1 MLIFKILLSILIV
14 FCATQ
19 VGIEIAR
26 KYVLREKEL
35 YEFKNAFKIMETK
48 IRYTYEPL
56 KEIFEY
62 ISQTIENKNI
72 SNFFK
77 IVSEKIESISAKR
90 AWEEA
95 LEAVNLNLNKEDII
109 VVKSFGKLL
118 GKTDKLGQMSEI
130 ELVVSL
136 IDKQIGQANKEREKN
151 EKLYKKIGLIF
162 GIGLVII
169 LI

>member
-1 MLIFKILLSILIV
+1 MLILKILLSILIV
-14 FCATQ
+14 YCATQ
-19 VGIEIAR
+19 VGIEIAK
-26 KYVLREKEL
+26 KYILREKEL

-62 ISQTIENKNI
+62 ISQTIEKENI
-72 SNFFK
+72 SYFFK
-77 IVSEKIESISAKR
+77 KASEKLESISAKR

-95 LEAVNLNLNKEDII
+95 LESVNLNLNKEDITVI
-109 VVKSFGKLL
+109 KGFGKLL
-118 GKTDKLGQMSEI
+118 GKTDKLGQISEI

>member
-1 MLIFKILLSILIV
+1 MIIFKIVLSILIV
-14 FCATQ
+14 FCATKI
-19 VGIEIAR
+19 GIEIAK
-26 KYVLREKEL
+26 KYVLRESEL

-62 ISQTIENKNI
+62 IAQTIETKNV
-72 SNFFK
+72 SSFFK
-77 IVSEKIESISAKR
+77 IASEKLETVSAKR

-95 LEAVNLNLNKEDII
+95 IEGVNFNLNKEDII
-109 VVKSFGKLL
+109 DIKGFGKLL
-118 GKTDKLGQMSEI
+118 GKTDKIGQMSEI

-136 IDKQIGQANKEREKN
+136 IDKQIVQASKEREKN

>member
-109 VVKSFGKLL
+109 VIKSFGKLL

>member
-62 ISQTIENKNI
+62 ISQTIEHKNV
-72 SNFFK
+72 SSFFK

-109 VVKSFGKLL
+109 VIKSFGKLL

>member
-1 MLIFKILLSILIV
+1 MLILKILLSILII

-62 ISQTIENKNI
+62 ISQTIENKNV
-72 SNFFK
+72 SSFFK

-95 LEAVNLNLNKEDII
+95 LEVVNLNLNKEDII
-109 VVKSFGKLL
+109 VIKSFGKLL